1 MIYNILVTIDVFI
14 AAALVALVLVQQGKG
29 SGMGAAFGA
38 GASST
43 VFGASGAG
51 SFLTRSTAILAALFF
66 INSILLAYVASNRAD
81 DSSVLESSTV
91 VEMLAPGADDIGV
104 QVGDGVNVLNME
116 GKSQDEIVDIVRSEI
131 DRLNQQEAPATDK
144 AE

>member
-14 AAALVALVLVQQGKG
+14 AAALIALVLMQQGKG

-66 INSILLAYVASNRAD
+66 VNSILLAYIASNQAD
-81 DSSVLESSTV
+81 DSSVVEVQPV
-91 VEMLAPGADDIGV
+91 VEMVAPNADGTGV
-104 QVGDGVNVLNME
+104 QVGDGVSVLNME

-131 DRLNQQEAPATDK
+131 DRLNQQETPAAD
-144 AE
+144 

>member
-14 AAALVALVLVQQGKG
+14 AAALIALVLMQQGKG

-43 VFGASGAG
+43 VFGAIGSC

-66 INSILLAYVASNRAD
+66 VNSILLAYIASNQAD
-81 DSSVLESSTV
+81 DSSVVEVQPV
-91 VEMLAPGADDIGV
+91 VEMVAPNADGTGV
-104 QVGDGVNVLNME
+104 QVGDGVSVLNME

-131 DRLNQQEAPATDK
+131 DRLNQQETPAAD
-144 AE
+144 

>member
-14 AAALVALVLVQQGKG
+14 AAALIALVLMQQGKG

-66 INSILLAYVASNRAD
+66 VNSILLAYIASNRAD
-81 DSSVLESSTV
+81 DSSVVEVQPV
-91 VEMLAPGADDIGV
+91 VEMVAPNADGTGV
-104 QVGDGVNVLNME
+104 QVGDGASVLNME

-131 DRLNQQEAPATDK
+131 DRLNQQETPAAD
-144 AE
+144 

>member
-14 AAALVALVLVQQGKG
+14 AAALIALVLMQQGKG
-29 SGMGAAFGA
+29 SGMGSAFGA

-51 SFLTRSTAILAALFF
+51 SFLTRATAILAALFF

-81 DSSVLESSTV
+81 DSSVLESPTA
-91 VEMLAPGADDIGV
+91 VEMLAPSADGVGV
-104 QVGDGVNVLNME
+104 QVGDDLNVINME

-131 DRLNQQEAPATDK
+131 DRLNQQESTTTDK

>member
-14 AAALVALVLVQQGKG
+14 AAALIALVLMQQGKG

-66 INSILLAYVASNRAD
+66 VNSILLAYIASNRAD
-81 DSSVLESSTV
+81 DSSVVEVQPV
-91 VEMLAPGADDIGV
+91 VEMVAPNADGTGV
-104 QVGDGVNVLNME
+104 QVGDGVSVLNME

-131 DRLNQQEAPATDK
+131 DRLNQQETPAAD
-144 AE
+144 